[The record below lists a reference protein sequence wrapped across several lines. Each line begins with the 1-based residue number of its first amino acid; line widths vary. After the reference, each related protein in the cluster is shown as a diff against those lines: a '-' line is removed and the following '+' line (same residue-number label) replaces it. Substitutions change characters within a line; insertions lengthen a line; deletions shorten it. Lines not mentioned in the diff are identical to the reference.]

1 MNLGSATY
9 PANTTVANLGKIK
22 LHTSIL
28 PNSNIQLCGGKHNRK
43 ELFICIWKVLNHI
56 LAMYFGFLNVSLT
69 KWLSRFG

>member
-9 PANTTVANLGKIK
+9 PANTTVANLRKIK

-43 ELFICIWKVLNHI
+43 ELFICKWKL
-56 LAMYFGFLNVSLT
+56 
-69 KWLSRFG
+69 